1 MTHTRRGR
9 ETGPTDRKEK
19 PMSNYMIISA
29 YSEQQYNE
37 LIAGYEAS
45 GCTTYTNISGA
56 TEVYSHRVCLAV
68 IHKEF

>member
-1 MTHTRRGR
+1 
-9 ETGPTDRKEK
+9 
-19 PMSNYMIISA
+19 MSNYMIISA